1 MQSCYSLIKV
11 GLMEGVMLNAGM
23 EIIKRESKR
32 AGIRLLVLALVLL
45 GWGYL
50 GVPYAL
56 GMAHGDENGASE
68 EPAKYVRTEL
78 FYGGGLREGRGD
90 YETMWEEYLNNVVTP
105 RFPEGLTQ
113 IEASGQWRVREGRK
127 PRRTPTRIL
136 ILVHRDSPENFG
148 QLEEIRRIWK
158 EMSGHR
164 SVLRVTIP
172 ADVDY

>member
-1 MQSCYSLIKV
+1 
-11 GLMEGVMLNAGM
+11 MLNAGM
-23 EIIKRESKR
+23 EMKKREIKRER
-32 AGIRLLVLALVLL
+32 VRLLVLSLVLL
-45 GWGYL
+45 SWGYL
-50 GVPYAL
+50 GAPQAI
-56 GMAHGDENGASE
+56 GMAHGDEEGVSDE
-68 EPAKYVRTEL
+68 HAKYVRTEL

-113 IEASGQWRVREGRK
+113 IEASGQWRVRADRK

-136 ILVHRDSPENFG
+136 ILVHRDSPEYFDR
-148 QLEEIRRIWK
+148 LEEIRRIWK
-158 EMSGHR
+158 ERSGHR